1 MSNTQTTIIKF
12 TYIDCHAHV
21 NFPVYDTDRA
31 EVITRAHTEGVAMI
45 NVGTTL
51 DASRD
56 IVALAEQYESGVY
69 AIVGMH
75 PLHVKYE
82 KAVTDSNDSSTIPKE
97 AEQET
102 VDQVV
107 AAMDIP
113 PPSSTSTPAHYSHDY
128 TEHFDEVEF
137 EKLISHPK
145 VVGVGECG
153 IDIFRLS
160 PELDNET
167 DRAALLKLQET
178 VFRKQIQLAVKYDKP
193 IMIHARESYK
203 KILEILDEEFI
214 THGAKLRGNAHFFA
228 GTVEEAQAF
237 LDRGFT
243 VSFTGV
249 ITFAKQYEDLVR
261 CVPLEKMLSETD
273 CPFVAPAPHRGKR
286 NEPVFVKEVVKKI
299 AEIKGL
305 ALETVEKTL
314 LENAKR
320 QFRIEF

>member
-1 MSNTQTTIIKF
+1 MSSNTIF
-12 TYIDCHAHV
+12 THIDTHAHV
-21 NFPVYDTDRA
+21 NFPVYDTDRVD
-31 EVITRAHTEGVAMI
+31 VIARAHADGVAMI

-56 IVALAEQYESGVY
+56 IVALAEHYESGVY

-82 KAVTDSNDSSTIPKE
+82 KNATSTDSVAS
-97 AEQET
+97 AEQDIEREA
-102 VDQVV
+102 DQEVVV
-107 AAMDIP
+107 AMDTPVDSMVKI
-113 PPSSTSTPAHYSHDY
+113 PAHYSHDY
-128 TEHFDEVEF
+128 TEHFDEAEF

-145 VVGVGECG
+145 VVGIGECG

-167 DRAALLKLQET
+167 DRAALLALQET

-228 GTVEEAQAF
+228 GTIEEAQAF

-249 ITFAKQYEDLVR
+249 ITFAKQYEELVR
-261 CVPLEKMLSETD
+261 YVPLEKMLSETD

-305 ALETVEKTL
+305 DIEVVRATL

-320 QFRIEF
+320 QFRLQF